1 MTNLSKLTLM
11 SVVAVSMAIVG
22 GQAMAQSSGFNG
34 GNGGGTASAATD
46 DGEPGDG
53 SSGGGRRGWGPKS
66 SVGGPILCATPSC
79 MAAAAVV
86 THVPGKPRRPTRP
99 QPTRL
104 KPAEGC
110 SKIRYVYPNGTVII
124 QSDCPRPVL
133 GTHR

>member
-1 MTNLSKLTLM
+1 MTNLRELTLM
-11 SVVAVSMAIVG
+11 SVVAVSMTIAG
-22 GQAMAQSSGFNG
+22 GQAMAQSSN
-34 GNGGGTASAATD
+34 GNGGGSTASAGTD
-46 DGEPGDG
+46 QDASADG

-66 SVGGPILCATPSC
+66 SVAGPILCATPSC

-86 THVPGKPRRPTRP
+86 THVPGKPRRPVRP
-99 QPTRL
+99 QPVRV